1 MKKAALFVFV
11 AVLLAISL
19 PAFAQEFPDVPPDH
33 WAYDAV
39 QELVNAGII
48 QGYPDGTYGGKRAM
62 SRYEFAEAVA
72 KAIPAIEERI
82 KAGLGEGGVGAQG
95 PKGDVGP
102 QGPPGV
108 GAEQL
113 AALQK
118 LVDEFRD
125 ELAALGVDV
134 EALRRDVAAL
144 NERVTALEEEVA
156 RVRFT
161 GEANFIARGEV
172 QNTNNIV
179 FDKDARILSVGAG
192 IADRDNPLRNSKF
205 LTDLEFGMKARVSSD
220 ASVNALIAAGNYFQ
234 DFAFADR
241 FGTKS
246 TELDDFTVW
255 NLYLDGAM
263 KLGPLGAAQVVVGRY
278 PFQLTPLTMKFVD
291 PDSYTYIPKMD
302 SGDFV
307 LDGGRASF
315 NFGRVGLTAFAGK
328 AQPIADLISP
338 DLMMPGFS
346 FSGTEIAQ
354 VAGARAVI
362 GTGFL
367 GNIGLTYYQAGTNP
381 PAGRSTV
388 TGADINTSFGS
399 IGLAGE
405 WAQTEP
411 NDALLAA
418 FPGSDDDNTAWM
430 AKLNFNLGSLA
441 VGAGFST
448 VETNYAAPGYWM
460 RLATLVNPVNVK
472 GPMANLSYAL
482 GSKITLTAEGQ
493 FLEPD
498 DDAALISAR
507 TSIDQGRVLNMGGA
521 AVDKIT
527 YWRAGLKYALTSS
540 NSVDLGWE
548 QVTVEP
554 TAAGSPEDTEER
566 LISLGL
572 GHSFNPN
579 ASLKLL
585 YQIINFELGDIGS
598 ATDFRGGV
606 ATAQFQLKY

>member
-1 MKKAALFVFV
+1 MKKAVLFAVV

-39 QELVNAGII
+39 QELVNVGVI

-72 KAIPAIEERI
+72 KAIPAIEESV
-82 KAGLGEGGVGAQG
+82 KAGLSGGTGVGIKG
-95 PKGDVGP
+95 EKGDTGP
-102 QGPPGV
+102 AGAPGV

-156 RVRFT
+156 RVRLT
-161 GEANFIARGEV
+161 GEANFIGRGEV
-172 QNTNNIV
+172 DNDPTLLHTRPA
-179 FDKDARILSVGAG
+179 FDRDSNPLSVGSPL
-192 IADRDNPLRNSKF
+192 ADRNNPLANSSF
-205 LTDLEFGMKARVSSD
+205 STDLDFGMKARVSEDS
-220 ASVNALIAAGNYFQ
+220 SINALINAGNYLTGQ
-234 DFAFADR
+234 L
-241 FGTKS
+241 GS
-246 TELDDFTVW
+246 VDDFTLW
-255 NLYLDGAM
+255 NLYFDGAL
-263 KLGPLGAAQVVVGRY
+263 KLGPLGTAQAVVGRF

-291 PDSYTYIPKMD
+291 PDSYTNISKLD

-307 LDGGRASF
+307 LDGGKASF
-315 NFGRVGLTAFAGK
+315 NLGRVSLTAFAGK
-328 AQPIADLISP
+328 ASPIADLISP
-338 DLMMPGFS
+338 DLMMFS
-346 FSGTEIAQ
+346 PVDLEVTQ

-362 GTGFL
+362 GAGSI
-367 GNIGLTYYQAGTNP
+367 GNVGLTYYQAGAAP
-381 PAGRSTV
+381 SLRSTI

-411 NDALLAA
+411 NDALLLA
-418 FPGSDDDNTAWM
+418 FPLSGDNNTAWN
-430 AKLNFNLGSLA
+430 AKLNFNIGALA
-441 VGAGFST
+441 IGAGYGV
-448 VETNYAAPGYWM
+448 VETQYAAPGYWS
-460 RLATLVNPVNVK
+460 RLGRAVDLTNVK
-472 GPMANLSYAL
+472 GPVANVSYAL
-482 GSKITLTAEGQ
+482 GSKITLTAEGS
-493 FLEPD
+493 FLQPNQ
-498 DDAALISAR
+498 DALAVTGR
-507 TSIDQGRVLNMGGA
+507 TGITQGRTVGAGAGVL
-521 AVDKIT
+521 DKIT
-527 YWRAGLKYALTSS
+527 AWKAGLKYGLTSS

-548 QVTVEP
+548 EVVWNP
-554 TAAGSPEDTEER
+554 AAAGASDTKER
-566 LISLGL
+566 YVSLGL

-585 YQIINFELGDIGS
+585 YQIVQYEQGTGVNPYLLTAADY
-598 ATDFRGGV
+598 RGGV